1 MQYKRIAKGVKEN
14 TSLSTQW
21 KDFIRIRSMK
31 APEEFSNNNI
41 SLETGQIVS
50 NKDVNKSLGY
60 NNPEIQENNSL
71 SKVRDIL
78 VGSQMRELD
87 KRFSRLEDRL
97 IKECTDLRDE
107 TRKRLD
113 ALENY
118 IKEET
123 DSLSTRA
130 KNEQVKRDEAV
141 KAINE
146 EQRKFAESLEKKM
159 AEIDEEASKTQRDL
173 RQQIFNQSQSLHDDI
188 RQKYEEIVGLLE
200 RETYELKSEKTD
212 RTQLAALFTEL
223 ALRLNS
229 Q

>member
-1 MQYKRIAKGVKEN
+1 
-14 TSLSTQW
+14 
-21 KDFIRIRSMK
+21 MK
-31 APEEFSNNNI
+31 SEEYNHNI
-41 SLETGQIVS
+41 SLETAEIVS
-50 NKDVNKSLGY
+50 ARDMGKPLEYS
-60 NNPEIQENNSL
+60 NPEINENNSL
-71 SKVRDIL
+71 HKVRDIL

-87 KRFSRLEDRL
+87 KKFSRLEERL
-97 IKECTDLRDE
+97 VKECTDLRDE

-113 ALENY
+113 SLENY

-123 DSLSTRA
+123 DSLSARA

-146 EQRKFAESLEKKM
+146 EQRKLAESLEKKM
-159 AEIDEEASKTQRDL
+159 TDIDEEASKTQREL
-173 RQQIFNQSQSLHDDI
+173 RQQILNQSQNLHDDI

-200 RETYELKSEKTD
+200 RETYELRSEKTD
-212 RTQLAALFTEL
+212 RSQLAALFSEL

>member
-1 MQYKRIAKGVKEN
+1 
-14 TSLSTQW
+14 
-21 KDFIRIRSMK
+21 MK
-31 APEEFSNNNI
+31 SSEEYDNNSAEIGQMVSSKNI
-41 SLETGQIVS
+41 SKPIE
-50 NKDVNKSLGY
+50 Y
-60 NNPEIQENNSL
+60 NNPEIHENNSL

-87 KRFSRLEDRL
+87 KKFSRLEERL
-97 IKECTDLRDE
+97 VKECTDLRDE

-113 ALENY
+113 TLENY
-118 IKEET
+118 IKEEA
-123 DSLSTRA
+123 DSLSSRA

-146 EQRKFAESLEKKM
+146 EQRKLAESLEKKM
-159 AEIDEEASKTQRDL
+159 GELDEQADKTQREL
-173 RQQIFNQSQSLHDDI
+173 RQQIFSQSQSLQDDI

-212 RTQLAALFTEL
+212 RTQLAALFSEL

>member
-1 MQYKRIAKGVKEN
+1 MKSSEEYK
-14 TSLSTQW
+14 
-21 KDFIRIRSMK
+21 
-31 APEEFSNNNI
+31 NNI
-41 SLETGQIVS
+41 SLEAGQMVS
-50 NKDVNKSLGY
+50 SKDVNQPLGHS
-60 NNPEIQENNSL
+60 NPEIHENNSL

-87 KRFSRLEDRL
+87 KKFSRLEERL
-97 IKECTDLRDE
+97 VKECSDLRNE

-113 ALENY
+113 TLENY

-123 DSLSTRA
+123 DSLSLRT
-130 KNEQVKRDEAV
+130 KNEQVKRDDAV

-146 EQRKFAESLEKKM
+146 EQRKLSESLEKKM
-159 AEIDEEASKTQRDL
+159 AEIDEQASQTQREL
-173 RQQIFNQSQSLHDDI
+173 RQQIFSQSQTLHDDI
-188 RQKYEEIVGLLE
+188 RQKYEEIVALLE

-212 RTQLAALFTEL
+212 RSQLAALFSEI

>member
-1 MQYKRIAKGVKEN
+1 
-14 TSLSTQW
+14 
-21 KDFIRIRSMK
+21 MK
-31 APEEFSNNNI
+31 SSEEYNNNNSFEVGQMVSTKNI
-41 SLETGQIVS
+41 SKPTEYS
-50 NKDVNKSLGY
+50 NS
-60 NNPEIQENNSL
+60 EIHENNSL

-87 KRFSRLEDRL
+87 KKFSRLEERL
-97 IKECTDLRDE
+97 VKECGDLRDE

-113 ALENY
+113 TLENY
-118 IKEET
+118 IKEEA
-123 DSLSTRA
+123 DSLSYRA

-146 EQRKFAESLEKKM
+146 EQRKFAESFEKKM
-159 AEIDEEASKTQRDL
+159 NEIDEQADKTQREL
-173 RQQIFNQSQSLHDDI
+173 RQQIFSQSQTLHDDI
-188 RQKYEEIVGLLE
+188 RQKYEEIVALLE

-212 RTQLAALFTEL
+212 RTQLAALFSEL